1 MSIWTKRSCEA
12 TGHHL
17 RSALSATLDKSGVWA
32 CLDEWN
38 ARHIPAWL
46 NWCQKLKWSPAALVV
61 LWHAVWDEYTNTNTD
76 KTVNAI
82 WLLRAPYRGTGPE
95 REQVVARVGEEQE
108 RWREA
113 WNERK
118 QDLTVGLQRHGPPP
132 AQYLLLIGRQVADI
146 VPKQRQGARTSSNCA
161 SVSSFSH
168 VNFAVLHY
176 TETLDSTETTCD
188 ERLLANA
195 KS

>member
-32 CLDEWN
+32 WLDEWN

-61 LWHAVWDEYTNTNTD
+61 LWHAVWDECTNTNTD

-118 QDLTVGLQRHGPPP
+118 QEAGFDCGIAEAWAPTCPI
-132 AQYLLLIGRQVADI
+132 LIANWPSGCWYCANTTAGRQDFIQLCLCLLV
-146 VPKQRQGARTSSNCA
+146 
-161 SVSSFSH
+161 FSCELCSPT
-168 VNFAVLHY
+168 LHWNIG
-176 TETLDSTETTCD
+176 LHRDHMWRKITC
-188 ERLLANA
+188 
-195 KS
+195 